1 MYKTRWATYEE
12 LSIMTDFWYKMA
24 CEMGEID
31 GIPKPNLQRI
41 EEVRNLFL
49 KEFELGN
56 LMFRVAVDSDEE
68 KIVACAGG
76 LIRTEYAFPLAG
88 EQSLFGWVI
97 AVYTMKKHRKNGLAS
112 QLVDEICLWLKQKGA
127 KRARLWS
134 SSTGRTV
141 YEQLGFDNMMDLSKN
156 LS

>member
-1 MYKTRWATYEE
+1 MYETRWATYNE
-12 LSIMTDFWYKMA
+12 LSIVAECWYKMA

-31 GIPKPNLQRI
+31 RIPKPSHQRL
-41 EEVRNLFL
+41 EEVKNLFR

-56 LMFRVAVDSDEE
+56 LMFQVALDSDE

-76 LIRTEYAFPLAG
+76 LIRREYAFPLAE
-88 EQSLFGWVI
+88 EQSLFGWII
-97 AVYTMKKHRKNGLAS
+97 AVYTVKNHRNNGLAS
-112 QLVDEICLWLKQKGA
+112 QLVEEICLWLKQKGA

-134 SSTGRTV
+134 SSSGRSV
-141 YEQLGFDNMMDLSKN
+141 YEQLGFHNMLDLAKP